1 MKLHGR
7 LTKWNDQRGYGFIT
21 DDSSGE
27 EVFVHISAFP
37 HNTKRP
43 EIGEVLSFDIVIDTE
58 RNSKRKAVNLKRLSR
73 LSSNSVKPHRFKKK
87 SSFNVSNVLGVCTLI
102 ILGFVFYPTI
112 VQFFKDEGL
121 IDSSLN
127 DIPLMP
133 LTTVEN
139 TQFRCDG
146 RQHCSQMNSRAEAV
160 FFIRNCPNT
169 KMDGDNDGEPC
180 ENDSRF

>member
-7 LTKWNDQRGYGFIT
+7 LSKWNDQRGYGFIT
-21 DDSSGE
+21 DDSNGE

-37 HNTKRP
+37 RSSNRP
-43 EIGEVLSFDIVIDTE
+43 EVGEVLSFDIDIDIE
-58 RNSKRKAVNLKRLSR
+58 RNGKRKAVNLKRLSR
-73 LSSNSVKPHRFKKK
+73 LSSNSVKPHRLKKK
-87 SSFNVSNVLGVCTLI
+87 SSLNVSNVLGMCTLI
-102 ILGFVFYPTI
+102 IVGFVFYPTI
-112 VQFFKDEGL
+112 VQFLKYEGL
-121 IDSSLN
+121 IDSPLK

-139 TQFRCDG
+139 TQFKCDG

-169 KMDGDNDGEPC
+169 KMDGDNDGKPC